1 MITFAERKE
10 LFKTECKV
18 VNLEYE
24 YKSCDEEH
32 KGCVGDTKWAIITDL
47 SEAELKNKYADI
59 IQSFT
64 PFVLLTLEQG
74 EIIKE
79 FTKNEDKF
87 RKRQLNNE
95 DAFGYDE
102 GMSEIF
108 HNEIAAPDYWQEQE
122 ELEARKQRE
131 ALLALLDKALDTLTS
146 TQRKRLYAH
155 LVEGKSSRTI
165 AKEEGVNYS
174 KVDKSITAGIKKITK
189 FFENGGAF
197 EGVNSK

>member
-18 VNLEYE
+18 VTLEYE

-47 SEAELKNKYADI
+47 SEAELKDKYADI
-59 IQSFT
+59 IQPFT

-131 ALLALLDKALDTLTS
+131 ALLDLLDKALDTLTS

>member
-1 MITFAERKE
+1 MITFTERKE
-10 LFKTECKV
+10 LFKAECKV

-47 SEAELKNKYADI
+47 SEEELKEKYADV
-59 IQSFT
+59 IQPFT

-79 FTKNEDKF
+79 FTQNEDKF

-95 DAFGYDE
+95 DIFGYDE
-102 GMSEIF
+102 GISEIF
-108 HNEIAAPDYWQEQE
+108 HNEIATPDYWQEQDE
-122 ELEARKQRE
+122 IETRKHRE
-131 ALLALLDKALDTLTS
+131 ALLDLLDKALHTLTS
-146 TQRKRLYAH
+146 TQRRRLYAH

-174 KVDKSITAGIKKITK
+174 KVDKSIAAGIKKITK
-189 FFENGGAF
+189 FFKNGGAF
-197 EGVNSK
+197 EGGNSK

>member
-32 KGCVGDTKWAIITDL
+32 KGCVGDIKWAIITDL
-47 SEAELKNKYADI
+47 SEAELKDKYADI
-59 IQSFT
+59 IKPFT

-108 HNEIAAPDYWQEQE
+108 HNEIAVLDYWQEQE

-131 ALLALLDKALDTLTS
+131 ALLDLLDKALDTLTS

-174 KVDKSITAGIKKITK
+174 KVDKSIAAGIKKITK

-197 EGVNSK
+197 EGGNSK

>member
-47 SEAELKNKYADI
+47 SEEELKEKYADV
-59 IQSFT
+59 IQPFT

-79 FTKNEDKF
+79 FTQNEDKF

-95 DAFGYDE
+95 DIFGYDE
-102 GMSEIF
+102 GISEIF
-108 HNEIAAPDYWQEQE
+108 HNEIATPDYWQEQDE
-122 ELEARKQRE
+122 IETRKHRE
-131 ALLALLDKALDTLTS
+131 ALLDLLDKALHTLTS
-146 TQRKRLYAH
+146 TQRRRLYAH

-174 KVDKSITAGIKKITK
+174 KVDKSIAAGIKKITK
-189 FFENGGAF
+189 FFKNGGAF
-197 EGVNSK
+197 EGGNSK

>member
-24 YKSCDEEH
+24 YKSCDEEN

-47 SEAELKNKYADI
+47 SEEELKEKYADV
-59 IQSFT
+59 IQPFT

-79 FTKNEDKF
+79 FTQNEDKF

-95 DAFGYDE
+95 DIFGYDE
-102 GMSEIF
+102 GISEIF
-108 HNEIAAPDYWQEQE
+108 HNEIATPDYWQEQDE
-122 ELEARKQRE
+122 IEARKHRE
-131 ALLALLDKALDTLTS
+131 ALLDLLDKALHTLTF
-146 TQRKRLYAH
+146 TQRRRLYAH

-174 KVDKSITAGIKKITK
+174 KVDKSIAAGIKKITK
-189 FFENGGAF
+189 FFKNGGAF
-197 EGVNSK
+197 EGGNSK

>member
-47 SEAELKNKYADI
+47 SEQELKDKYADLI
-59 IQSFT
+59 KRYT
-64 PFVLLTLEQG
+64 PFVLLTLERG
-74 EIIKE
+74 EVIKE
-79 FTKNEDKF
+79 FTQNEDKF
-87 RKRQLNNE
+87 RKRQINNE

-108 HNEIAAPDYWQEQE
+108 HNEIASPDYWQEKE
-122 ELEARKQRE
+122 EIEAREQRE
-131 ALLALLDKALDTLTS
+131 ALLELIDKALDTLTP

-174 KVDKSITAGIKKITK
+174 KVDKSIAAGIKKITK
-189 FFENGGAF
+189 YFENGGAF
-197 EGVNSK
+197 QGGNSK

>member
-1 MITFAERKE
+1 MITFTERKE
-10 LFKTECKV
+10 LFKAECKV

-47 SEAELKNKYADI
+47 SEEELKEKYADV
-59 IQSFT
+59 IQPFT

-79 FTKNEDKF
+79 FTQNEDKF

-95 DAFGYDE
+95 DIFGYDE
-102 GMSEIF
+102 GISEIF
-108 HNEIAAPDYWQEQE
+108 HNEIATPDYWQEQDE
-122 ELEARKQRE
+122 IETRKHRE
-131 ALLALLDKALDTLTS
+131 ALLDLLDKALHTLTS
-146 TQRKRLYAH
+146 TQRRRLYAH

-174 KVDKSITAGIKKITK
+174 KVDKSIAAGIKKITK
-189 FFENGGAF
+189 FFKNGGAF
-197 EGVNSK
+197 EGG